1 MNAEQ
6 YMSAPSDQIFSH
18 IYVDIHGP
26 IKSSPCLSIAG
37 YTNSNDELENQ
48 LCIVC

>member
-6 YMSAPSDQIFSH
+6 YMSAPSDQIFSY
-18 IYVDIHGP
+18 IYADVHGS

-37 YTNSNDELENQ
+37 YPNNNDGSENQ
-48 LCIVC
+48 LCSVC